1 MEAKLGQIQ
10 EKDAEIDRQQRE
22 LQTLRVRTCD
32 YNKVTSVVMVA
43 SIIAAVVFVYRAKK
57 MSSWLQYNLN
67 LNNCR

>member
-22 LQTLRVRTCD
+22 LQTPRVRTCY

-43 SIIAAVVFVYRAKK
+43 SIVSVCRAKILPK
-57 MSSWLQYNLN
+57 TSSWLQCNLN
-67 LNNCR
+67 FNNCM

>member
-32 YNKVTSVVMVA
+32 YTSVVMVA

-57 MSSWLQYNLN
+57 MSSWLQYNHN
-67 LNNCR
+67 FNSCR

>member
-22 LQTLRVRTCD
+22 LQTLRVGTCD
-32 YNKVTSVVMVA
+32 YNKTISTVM
-43 SIIAAVVFVYRAKK
+43 IATVVFVYRAKK

-67 LNNCR
+67 FNNCR